1 MMQSEYVDKPV
12 NTVVIDM
19 QLVEQLMHV
28 CVDKLVGMVVNKI
41 DAYDDNADDVVR
53 EC

>member
-1 MMQSEYVDKPV
+1 M
-12 NTVVIDM
+12 
-19 QLVEQLMHV
+19 

-53 EC
+53 ECWWAGKYYHFYPQLHQP